1 MSYWIKTCRTNFS
14 TIKKEFGKFA
24 MKILQKSELSVV
36 TGWAEIKTL
45 LSQSNDAPDP
55 ENTGW
60 SVSVKTEPEY
70 IN

>member
-1 MSYWIKTCRTNFS
+1 
-14 TIKKEFGKFA
+14 

>member
-1 MSYWIKTCRTNFS
+1 
-14 TIKKEFGKFA
+14 

-60 SVSVKTEPEY
+60 SVSVKIEPEY